1 MKTRVLLTSFTLL
14 LMQFIAAQESFFEQ
28 EIYST
33 RLELKE
39 KLDEIKEVKLQLQ
52 KNLNENTKDS
62 ILNTK
67 ELPTVDGF
75 EKTMIQK
82 KMELIRLHSKNL
94 KKSLQELEYY
104 EGVIE
109 SLLSEKKSRLNN
121 STIG

>member
-14 LMQFIAAQESFFEQ
+14 LMQFTAAQESFFEQ

-62 ILNTK
+62 IHNIK

-82 KMELIRLHSKNL
+82 KMELIRLHNKNL

>member
-1 MKTRVLLTSFTLL
+1 KTRVLLTSFTLL
-14 LMQFIAAQESFFEQ
+14 LMQFTAAQESFFEQ

-62 ILNTK
+62 IHNIK

-82 KMELIRLHSKNL
+82 KMELIRLHNKNL